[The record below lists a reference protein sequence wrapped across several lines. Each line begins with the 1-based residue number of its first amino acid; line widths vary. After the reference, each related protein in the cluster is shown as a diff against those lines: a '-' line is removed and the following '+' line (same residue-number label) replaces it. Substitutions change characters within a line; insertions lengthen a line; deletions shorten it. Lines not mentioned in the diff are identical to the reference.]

1 MSIGLLGKKI
11 GMTRVYDDKGRISTA
26 TVIAAGGNR
35 ILQVKTTEKDGYNAV
50 QVGFGDQKPQRMSK
64 AQIGHFG
71 KSSSTPK
78 KFVREFR
85 LKDGETAPESVDVAV
100 SVFEV
105 GQIVDVIGQSKG
117 KGFQGVVKRFH
128 FAGQPQTHG
137 SMMHRRNGAIG
148 NRSTPGRVW
157 KNMGM
162 PGHMGDER
170 ITVQNLRVLQV
181 REEDGV
187 IVVSGAIP
195 GAKGSNV
202 VVRPS
207 IKNKKPKVVV
217 EDTGSKKKK

>member
-1 MSIGLLGKKI
+1 MSIGLLGKKL
-11 GMTRVYDDKGRISTA
+11 GMTRVYDDKGRVTTA

-35 ILQVKTTEKDGYNAV
+35 ILQVKSTDKDGYNAV
-50 QVGFGDQKPQRMSK
+50 QVGFEDQKPQRVSK
-64 AQIGHFG
+64 AQTGHFA

-78 KFVREFR
+78 KFIREFR
-85 LKDGETAPESVDVAV
+85 LAEGETAPESADVAV

-117 KGFQGVVKRFH
+117 KGFQGVVKRFK

-195 GAKGSNV
+195 GAKGTHV
-202 VVRPS
+202 IVRPA
-207 IKNKKPKVVV
+207 I
-217 EDTGSKKKK
+217 KKKAAKK